1 ALAGTISFVARK
13 RGYPA
18 VRDIRPSLR
27 ETALALR
34 GGIWAL
40 MFPFIL
46 LFGLR
51 FGIFTPSEI
60 GAFAVIYA
68 MFIGV
73 AVYRKLKS
81 RPFMEALEGTLV
93 DIGSVMFLIALSAV
107 FSYGIVLER
116 IPEVI
121 SGAMLGL
128 TDNFYGV
135 MTLIVVLILIAGFFI
150 DATVLII
157 MLTPIFLPLIR
168 QLGGDPVH
176 FGVVFVLAATIGNFT
191 PPVGAA
197 MYTVCSILRVPIGE
211 YTRESIPLFAAVSLV
226 TLVLI
231 VVPGLVLLVPNMIF
245 GY

>member
-1 ALAGTISFVARK
+1 RRVLFR
-13 RGYPA
+13 
-18 VRDIRPSLR
+18 SL
-27 ETALALR
+27 
-34 GGIWAL
+34 I
-40 MFPFIL
+40 
-46 LFGLR
+46 
-51 FGIFTPSEI
+51 
-60 GAFAVIYA
+60 
-68 MFIGV
+68 
-73 AVYRKLKS
+73 
-81 RPFMEALEGTLV
+81 

-107 FSYGIVLER
+107 FSYGIILER

-128 TDNFYGV
+128 TDNLYSV
-135 MTLIVVLILIAGFFI
+135 MALIVVMVLIAGFFI

-168 QLGGDPVH
+168 QLGGDPGH

-191 PPVGAA
+191 PPAGVA
-197 MYTVCSILRVPIGE
+197 MYTACAILGVPIGE